1 MSVAEGKL
9 GKERARMFL
18 LAYLTYGAYY
28 LARLN
33 LSVALP
39 SMALELEYSKVV
51 WGVMGGSFSAVYGI
65 GQIVNGRLAE
75 HLGAKKVITAGL
87 LLSAFSNILFGFAKT
102 AEAMVILWTVNG
114 YAQSTGW
121 PSVVK
126 IVSELMDRSLI
137 GKAGGIFGT
146 CFLVGSTFS
155 LLFSGCIVSRFGWR
169 AAFTFPSIL
178 ITLHAFLFYIC
189 EGRWK
194 TASKKA
200 ERDPPDEPI
209 KGSIFTI
216 EVIFIVAAYVSLQFV
231 RSGFGF
237 WAPAYIFE
245 VHRTTLE
252 YASYGAA
259 IIPLGGL
266 TGAIFSG
273 WISDRFFAHRRT
285 TVIFAMTMFLSFIL
299 LALHLSVNVEF
310 AAKVILLFFGG
321 LALYGPHVMLS
332 TILPIDYGGRYGA
345 ANMAGLIDGMGYLGT
360 TIADPLVG
368 LVIDSMGWNGAT
380 IFWTASSIC
389 ATSLSYAL
397 WRIERKKVQ
406 LL

>member
-1 MSVAEGKL
+1 M

-51 WGVMGGSFSAVYGI
+51 WGVMGGLFSAVYGI

-126 IVSELMDRSLI
+126 IVSELMDRSSI

-178 ITLHAFLFYIC
+178 ITLHAFLF
-189 EGRWK
+189 
-194 TASKKA
+194 
-200 ERDPPDEPI
+200 
-209 KGSIFTI
+209 
-216 EVIFIVAAYVSLQFV
+216 
-231 RSGFGF
+231 
-237 WAPAYIFE
+237 
-245 VHRTTLE
+245 
-252 YASYGAA
+252 
-259 IIPLGGL
+259 
-266 TGAIFSG
+266 
-273 WISDRFFAHRRT
+273 
-285 TVIFAMTMFLSFIL
+285 
-299 LALHLSVNVEF
+299 
-310 AAKVILLFFGG
+310 
-321 LALYGPHVMLS
+321 
-332 TILPIDYGGRYGA
+332 
-345 ANMAGLIDGMGYLGT
+345 
-360 TIADPLVG
+360 
-368 LVIDSMGWNGAT
+368 
-380 IFWTASSIC
+380 
-389 ATSLSYAL
+389 
-397 WRIERKKVQ
+397 
-406 LL
+406 